1 MYGIY
6 ANIGV
11 IYGVNVGVHIPAPWF
26 ASGNINVIYILS
38 EYLEILRGRKTT
50 WKTTQFSHVIDHTGI
65 QNP

>member
-1 MYGIY
+1 MLSSYLYVNPICSMYGIY

-50 WKTTQFSHVIDHTGI
+50 
-65 QNP
+65 